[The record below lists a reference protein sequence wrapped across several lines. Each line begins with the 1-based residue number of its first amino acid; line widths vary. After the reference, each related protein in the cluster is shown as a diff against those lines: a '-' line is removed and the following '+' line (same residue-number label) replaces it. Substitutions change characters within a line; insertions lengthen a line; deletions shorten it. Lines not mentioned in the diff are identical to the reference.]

1 MCRDFLTNLDTFGAP
16 IGMTVNREPVFKTA
30 IGGFTALLFSI
41 IFGSILVQQ
50 IIQNF
55 VNTPYTS

>member
-50 IIQNF
+50 II
-55 VNTPYTS
+55 